1 MKTIGTF
8 SSPNRRPSLVVCA
21 QVPPPVDGLAFASQK
36 MVDAMMAAGV
46 SISLF
51 NMSGG
56 GQKGAPFYFRRI
68 WRSLRAAAGV
78 VTTASS
84 QVRFVYMPV
93 SAGLSLLFNIMIAAC
108 ARIGGKRVILHHH
121 SFSYVDAHDHMVA
134 LLLRVAGR
142 EAVHVVLCSCMR
154 TKLERAYGKIE
165 NSIGLSSDFYSKP
178 NVDTSA
184 DRIKRDRATVV
195 MGHLSNLSIEKG
207 LDLCID
213 LHRALIRRGDAVKL
227 MIGGPCLTADAEQ
240 ILRQAQSEFPE
251 SLVYLGPLDE
261 EGKDTFYRLIDIF
274 LFPTRY
280 RVEADPIV
288 VSDAQAYGLPTIAF
302 SRGCLGERIDDS
314 VGIAIPPESD
324 FVQAVVNRVPEF
336 SSLQEFANSCGH
348 SARMRHLELRSSADI
363 GFASLM
369 EILAAE

>member
-1 MKTIGTF
+1 M
-8 SSPNRRPSLVVCA
+8 
-21 QVPPPVDGLAFASQK
+21 DGLAFASQK
-36 MVDAMMAAGV
+36 MVEAMMAAGV
-46 SISLF
+46 SVLLF

-56 GQKGAPFYFRRI
+56 GQRGAGFYFRRI
-68 WRSLRAAAGV
+68 WRSLRAAAAV

-84 QVRFVYMPV
+84 QIRFVYMPV

-108 ARIGGKRVILHHH
+108 ARIRGKRIILHHH
-121 SFSYVDAHDHMVA
+121 SFSYVDLHDHMVA

-142 EAVHVVLCSCMR
+142 GAVHIVLCSCMR
-154 TKLERAYGKIE
+154 TKLERVYGKIE
-165 NSIGLSSDFYSKP
+165 NSIGLSSDFYSKL
-178 NVDTSA
+178 NADASV
-184 DRIKRDRATVV
+184 DRIKEDRATVV

-213 LHRALIRRGDAVKL
+213 LHRALIRRGDPVKL
-227 MIGGPCLTADAEQ
+227 VIGGPCLTADAEQ
-240 ILRQAQSEFPE
+240 ILQRAQSEFPE

-261 EGKDTFYRLIDIF
+261 AGKDAFYRLIDVF

-288 VSDAQAYGLPTIAF
+288 VSDAQAYGLATIAF

-314 VGIAIPPESD
+314 VGIAVPPESD
-324 FVQAVVNRVPEF
+324 FVQAAVIRIPDF
-336 SSLQEFANSCGH
+336 SSLQAFANSCGH
-348 SARMRHLELRSSADI
+348 SARLRHLELRSSADT
-363 GFASLM
+363 GFAGLM